1 MATAKSASARA
12 PLARLPAATGHSA
25 RPHLL
30 LTPWSPTAHPP
41 RPNKRTTR
49 HPGEV
54 AEERLLAYWPQRGS
68 GPAGDE
74 VVSQFNE
81 HRYYLSPLLPPAS
94 FMADPTSVPERGLLR
109 LKGVRSVLHMA
120 GRLLGGADELTERR
134 WEHLADGV
142 LLKELC
148 SHLVHEHIKPL
159 GPYGKG
165 EELALTRLCIPGG
178 CVHAFPLSSTCL
190 PSYSIHPS
198 LRPSIHPSPTPPR
211 ALSSLLSS
219 LPSHAH
225 TTRTRAHTPLAQEQ
239 VVARAR
245 HEALG
250 SPARSRGAPRPPARR
265 ERAGVPPSLL
275 ARVRA
280 APPSRL
286 SQPQTRNP
294 AASPPLP
301 RLCPASSVAALPL
314 PPHTSTRLRLPSST
328 LSPLLLWQRCVGVER
343 APLQARCT
351 RPFALPHAF
360 APQPARL
367 HTRRLAARPK
377 RPRGGSCG

>member
-1 MATAKSASARA
+1 
-12 PLARLPAATGHSA
+12 
-25 RPHLL
+25 
-30 LTPWSPTAHPP
+30 
-41 RPNKRTTR
+41 
-49 HPGEV
+49 
-54 AEERLLAYWPQRGS
+54 
-68 GPAGDE
+68 
-74 VVSQFNE
+74 
-81 HRYYLSPLLPPAS
+81 
-94 FMADPTSVPERGLLR
+94 MADPTSVPERGLLR
-109 LKGVRSVLHMA
+109 IKGVRSVLHMA

-148 SHLVHEHIKPL
+148 SHLVHEQIKPL

-198 LRPSIHPSPTPPR
+198 LRPIHPSIAHPTTR
-211 ALSSLLSS
+211 CSCCSLLSS
-219 LPSHAH
+219 LPSHARR
-225 TTRTRAHTPLAQEQ
+225 TRTHAHTPLAQEQ

-294 AASPPLP
+294 AATPPLP
-301 RLCPASSVAALPL
+301 RLCPASPPAAPRLFPGSAPPL
-314 PPHTSTRLRLPSST
+314 PWPPFLCLPTPPLASARRPPRSR
-328 LSPLLLWQRCVGVER
+328 PLLLWQRCVDVER

>member
-1 MATAKSASARA
+1 MTDSPRRRLSPSLAHFRGFHLQMATAKSASARA

-74 VVSQFNE
+74 VVSQFDE

-109 LKGVRSVLHMA
+109 IKGVRSVLHMA

-148 SHLVHEHIKPL
+148 SHLVHEQIKPL

-211 ALSSLLSS
+211 AAPAALFSPLS
-219 LPSHAH
+219 PHMHAEPEP
-225 TTRTRAHTPLAQEQ
+225 THTPRWRRSKSWLAPGTRRWAALRALAEHH
-239 VVARAR
+239 ARQPDESGRACLRRCWRGCAR
-245 HEALG
+245 
-250 SPARSRGAPRPPARR
+250 RRPPVSPSPKPATLQ
-265 ERAGVPPSLL
+265 PP
-275 ARVRA
+275 
-280 APPSRL
+280 RL
-286 SQPQTRNP
+286 FP
-294 AASPPLP
+294 ASALPLP
-301 RLCPASSVAALPL
+301 RLRPASSPALPRLFRGRPSFASPHLHSPPPAVLHALAPPAVAAM
-314 PPHTSTRLRLPSST
+314 
-328 LSPLLLWQRCVGVER
+328 
-343 APLQARCT
+343 
-351 RPFALPHAF
+351 
-360 APQPARL
+360 
-367 HTRRLAARPK
+367 
-377 RPRGGSCG
+377 RGR